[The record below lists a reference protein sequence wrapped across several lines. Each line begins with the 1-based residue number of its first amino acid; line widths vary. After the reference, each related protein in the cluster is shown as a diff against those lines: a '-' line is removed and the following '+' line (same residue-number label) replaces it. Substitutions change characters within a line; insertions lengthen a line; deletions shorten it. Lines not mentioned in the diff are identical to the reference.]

1 MKFIV
6 QRVLEASVKVDGE
19 KVASIDHGLMVL
31 AGITQTDNQDI
42 LKWMTNKLVNLRIFP
57 DSEGKMNKS
66 VKDVSGSILIVPNF
80 TLYGKLKKGFR
91 PSYSDAAGPEL
102 SKPMFD
108 DLVNTLKSTNDIKI
122 ESGIFGAD
130 MKVSLINDG
139 PVTVEIKK
147 EADV

>member
-6 QRVLEASVKVDGE
+6 QRVLEAKVEIDGE
-19 KVASIDHGLMVL
+19 TVSQINHGLLVL
-31 AGITQTDNQDI
+31 AGITQTDNREI
-42 LKWMTNKLVNLRIFP
+42 LKWMINKLVNLRVFP
-57 DSEGKMNKS
+57 DDADKMNRS
-66 VKDVSGSILIVPNF
+66 VQDVKGSILVVPNF

-91 PSYSDAAGPEL
+91 PSYSDAAGPEI

-108 DLVNTLKSTNDIKI
+108 DLINDLKDNYDIQI
-122 ESGIFGAD
+122 GAGVFGAD

-147 EADV
+147 EAD

>member
-6 QRVLEASVKVDGE
+6 QRVLEAKVEIDGE
-19 KVASIDHGLMVL
+19 TVSQINHGLLVL
-31 AGITQTDNQDI
+31 AGITQTDNREI
-42 LKWMTNKLVNLRIFP
+42 LKWMINKLVNLRVFP
-57 DSEGKMNKS
+57 DDADKMNKS
-66 VKDVSGSILIVPNF
+66 VQDVKGSILVVPNF

-91 PSYSDAAGPEL
+91 PSYSDAAGPEI

-108 DLVNTLKSTNDIKI
+108 DLINNLKDNYDIQI
-122 ESGIFGAD
+122 GAGVFGAD

-147 EADV
+147 EAD